1 VFLAEPPSTA
11 YDLRFR
17 LFGIAVR
24 VTPFFWV
31 AAAVLGWD
39 LAILF
44 DQIGK
49 SIGAEYPDLT
59 SLSTTNPHQGV
70 LLLIWVAAVFVSV
83 LVHELGHALVMKQYG
98 VSSYIVLY
106 HFGGLAVPDQPG
118 MFVRSRGFA
127 SPWQQIAV
135 SAAGPGAQLLLAG
148 LLLVA
153 LTASGSSILMNPPII
168 GRFVDVTGGKQIP
181 SLPVQAAIWFLLY
194 PSIGWALLNLLPVY
208 PMDGGQIARELFSI
222 FNPRSGIT
230 YSLMLSVSVGV
241 GAAIYAYMHNQV
253 FLAMFF
259 GMLAYS
265 SYQILQAY
273 TGRGGSWS

>member
-1 VFLAEPPSTA
+1 MFLAEPPSTA

-24 VTPFFWV
+24 VTPFFWI

-39 LAILF
+39 LALAF
-44 DQIGK
+44 DQLGK
-49 SIGAEYPDLT
+49 TIGAEYPELMSLT
-59 SLSTTNPHQGV
+59 RTNPHQGV
-70 LLLIWVAAVFVSV
+70 LLLIWIAAVFISV
-83 LVHELGHALVMKQYG
+83 LVHELGHALVMKRYG
-98 VSSYIVLY
+98 VGCYIVLY

-118 MFVRSRGFA
+118 MFVRSRGFT

-135 SAAGPGAQLLLAG
+135 SAAGPGAQLLLSAI
-148 LLLVA
+148 LLVA
-153 LTASGSSILMNPPII
+153 LTATGSSVVMNPPII
-168 GRFVDVTGGKQIP
+168 GRLINVTQGQQIL
-181 SLPVQAAIWFLLY
+181 SLPVQAAICFLLY
-194 PSIGWALLNLLPVY
+194 PSIAWALLNLLPVY

-222 FNPRSGIT
+222 FNPRSGIS

-241 GAAIYAYMHNQV
+241 GAAVYAYVHGQV

-273 TGRGGSWS
+273 TGRGGSW